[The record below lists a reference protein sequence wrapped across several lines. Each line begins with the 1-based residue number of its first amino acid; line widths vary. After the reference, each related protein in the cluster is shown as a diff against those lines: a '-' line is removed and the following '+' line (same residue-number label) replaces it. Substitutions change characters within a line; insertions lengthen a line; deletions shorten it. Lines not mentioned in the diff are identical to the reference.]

1 MYDEMKTI
9 NKKIKVI
16 IFYIYLTADIWKQIY
31 FCIEYYS
38 RREMDNFKRNKKKIK
53 NLQKQ

>member
-38 RREMDNFKRNKKKIK
+38 KGEMDNFKRNKKKIK